1 MFTKKFYF
9 SSLTSFMMRSVRMKN
24 DTNDRNKCEMMTDNV
39 NRKEY
44 IKCSDNFRQ
53 FFILSIFLIN
63 RKSLL

>member
-1 MFTKKFYF
+1 
-9 SSLTSFMMRSVRMKN
+9 MRSVRMKN

-44 IKCSDNFRQ
+44 IKCSDKFKAI
-53 FFILSIFLIN
+53 FYKMDKSIFLIN